1 MGEQSAVRSLCR
13 ILDRPTSAPVR
24 SDKMNKLFRLE
35 NGASVYG
42 RTPGLHHAANPALEA
57 LSSVAQRLRPRV
69 SLGLKTCQLVMVLL
83 TVAVPLTFAYDFA
96 RGKVAIQETA
106 YRRVISLHPGY
117 FEGQPM
123 TRGWARKAIKAA
135 AYTSH
140 WYQCVGE
147 GAVTVF
153 MWTLL

>member
-1 MGEQSAVRSLCR
+1 
-13 ILDRPTSAPVR
+13 
-24 SDKMNKLFRLE
+24 MNKLFRLE
-35 NGASVYG
+35 KGASVYG
-42 RTPGLHHAANPALEA
+42 RTPGLHHAAHPALE
-57 LSSVAQRLRPRV
+57 SSSSGAARLRPRV
-69 SLGLKTCQLVMVLL
+69 SLGLKTCQLAMVLL

-96 RGKVAIQETA
+96 QGKVAIQETA

-117 FEGQPM
+117 YEGQPM
-123 TRGWARKAIKAA
+123 TRGWAKKALKAVA
-135 AYTSH
+135 STNR